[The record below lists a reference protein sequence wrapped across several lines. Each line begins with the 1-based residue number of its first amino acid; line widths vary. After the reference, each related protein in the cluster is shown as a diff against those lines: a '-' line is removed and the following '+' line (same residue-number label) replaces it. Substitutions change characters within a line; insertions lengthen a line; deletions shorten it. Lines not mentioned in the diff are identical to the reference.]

1 MLLLKVFTSD
11 GSKEKGATAR
21 GLTYLQD
28 GLAGVYGLLEYG

>member
-11 GSKEKGATAR
+11 GSKEQGAR
-21 GLTYLQD
+21 RLTYLQD